1 MKKEKDFKVNLSSVQ
16 RASNKN
22 IDSRYQVLGEQ
33 KRRKTNVNKTDGDF
47 KPFVAKKRGRKK
59 HVDITISTSSEVS
72 HNNNKESNDSNIE
85 PKELLPKKR
94 RGRKTKKISIEDSVV
109 KESHTESSPKEKKA
123 EDKFSLTKH
132 GLSKEK
138 ITKNDFIGFLNK
150 KSEEIKSIF
159 SEIGSYISSLIKTVE
174 GKDKELDEIKKNLE
188 VEIQNTESARKE
200 TQQLQ
205 TSLLSIQE
213 QLSKKDIQINSLKT
227 KIEELKTKTVK
238 KVSLVKKSKVAL
250 QIKNMTINED
260 GSKDFNFGVRKPVT
274 NCEELLSGN
283 AWEKY
288 LINKWVHEYNPTEG
302 KDVFYKHILQNSR
315 VIQIVYSGLDIL
327 GDGVYVLYK
336 ARLYERNE
344 DFYVDPQEFN
354 LLVGSF
360 ECEDF
365 LGELLDRKLIT
376 VEEKEMLSANTKRE
390 KFKENLPFMNEKILP
405 NK

>member
-47 KPFVAKKRGRKK
+47 KPFVAQKRGRKK
-59 HVDITISTSSEVS
+59 HVEITISTSSDVS

-109 KESHTESSPKEKKA
+109 KESHTESSPKEKEA
-123 EDKFSLTKH
+123 EEKFSLTKH
-132 GLSKEK
+132 GLSKEQV
-138 ITKNDFIGFLNK
+138 TKNDFIGFLNK

>member
-33 KRRKTNVNKTDGDF
+33 KRRKNNVNKTDGDF
-47 KPFVAKKRGRKK
+47 KSFVAKKKGRKK
-59 HVDITISTSSEVS
+59 HVEITISTSSEVS

-85 PKELLPKKR
+85 PKELLQKKR
-94 RGRKTKKISIEDSVV
+94 RGRKTKKIVIEDSVV
-109 KESHTESSPKEKKA
+109 KESHTESSPKEKET

-132 GLSKEK
+132 GLSKEQ

-159 SEIGSYISSLIKTVE
+159 SEIGGYISSLIKTVE

-200 TQQLQ
+200 TKQLQ
-205 TSLLSIQE
+205 ISLLSIQE

-376 VEEKEMLSANTKRE
+376 VEEKEILSARAKRE

>member
-47 KPFVAKKRGRKK
+47 KPFVAQKRGRKK
-59 HVDITISTSSEVS
+59 HVEITISTSSDVS

-109 KESHTESSPKEKKA
+109 KESHTESSPKEKEA
-123 EDKFSLTKH
+123 EEKFSLTKH
-132 GLSKEK
+132 GLSKEQV
-138 ITKNDFIGFLNK
+138 TKNDFIGFLNK

-238 KVSLVKKSKVAL
+238 KVSLVKKSKIAL

-365 LGELLDRKLIT
+365 LGELLARKLIT
-376 VEEKEMLSANTKRE
+376 VEEKEMLSAHTKRE

>member
-47 KPFVAKKRGRKK
+47 KPFVAQKRGRKK
-59 HVDITISTSSEVS
+59 HVEITISTSSDVS

-109 KESHTESSPKEKKA
+109 KESHTESSPKEKEA
-123 EDKFSLTKH
+123 EEKFSLTKY
-132 GLSKEK
+132 GLSKEQV
-138 ITKNDFIGFLNK
+138 TKNDFIGFLNK

>member
-47 KPFVAKKRGRKK
+47 KPFVAQKRGRKK
-59 HVDITISTSSEVS
+59 HVERTISTSSDVS

-109 KESHTESSPKEKKA
+109 KESHTESSPKEKEA
-123 EDKFSLTKH
+123 EEKFSLTKH
-132 GLSKEK
+132 GLSKEQV
-138 ITKNDFIGFLNK
+138 TKNDFIGFLNK

>member
-33 KRRKTNVNKTDGDF
+33 
-47 KPFVAKKRGRKK
+47 
-59 HVDITISTSSEVS
+59 
-72 HNNNKESNDSNIE
+72 
-85 PKELLPKKR
+85 KR

-365 LGELLDRKLIT
+365 LGELLARKLIT
-376 VEEKEMLSANTKRE
+376 VEEKEMLSAHKKRE

>member
-59 HVDITISTSSEVS
+59 HVEITISTSSEVS

-85 PKELLPKKR
+85 PKELLQKKR
-94 RGRKTKKISIEDSVV
+94 RGRKTKKIAIEDSVV
-109 KESHTESSPKEKKA
+109 KESHTESSPKEKEA

-132 GLSKEK
+132 GLSKEQ
-138 ITKNDFIGFLNK
+138 ITKNDFIDFLNK

-174 GKDKELDEIKKNLE
+174 GKDKELDEIKRNLE

-205 TSLLSIQE
+205 VSLLSIQE

-238 KVSLVKKSKVAL
+238 KVGLVKKSKVAP

-274 NCEELLSGN
+274 NCKELLSGN

-365 LGELLDRKLIT
+365 LGELLARKLIT
-376 VEEKEMLSANTKRE
+376 VEEKEMLSAHAKRE

>member
-59 HVDITISTSSEVS
+59 HVEITISTSSEVS

-85 PKELLPKKR
+85 PKELLQKKR
-94 RGRKTKKISIEDSVV
+94 RGRKTKKIAIEDSVV
-109 KESHTESSPKEKKA
+109 KESHTESSPKEKEA

-132 GLSKEK
+132 GLSKEQ
-138 ITKNDFIGFLNK
+138 ITKNDFIDFLNK

-174 GKDKELDEIKKNLE
+174 GKDKELDEIKRNLE

-205 TSLLSIQE
+205 VSLLSIQE

-238 KVSLVKKSKVAL
+238 KVGLVKKSKVAP

-365 LGELLDRKLIT
+365 LGELLARKLIT
-376 VEEKEMLSANTKRE
+376 VEEKEMLSAHAKRE